1 MNLDWTKKEF
11 EAYVLLYAA
20 HCNHIEDIAE
30 QNYIRTKV
38 DEKIFHRIHSE
49 VVVDSAQVNLN
60 KIQLFISENQFSQEE
75 KETLLRNIKQVLFAD
90 GSVDFFEKETFSN
103 NVVAILN

>member
-49 VVVDSAQVNLN
+49 VVVDSGQVNLN
-60 KIQLFISENQFSQEE
+60 KIQLFISENQFFSRR
-75 KETLLRNIKQVLFAD
+75 KRN
-90 GSVDFFEKETFSN
+90 TFKKH
-103 NVVAILN
+103 

>member
-11 EAYVLLYAA
+11 EAYVLLYTA

-38 DEKIFHRIHSE
+38 GETIFHRIHTE
-49 VVVDSAQVNLN
+49 VVVDSDQVNLN
-60 KIQLFISENQFSQEE
+60 KIQRFISENQFSQEE

-90 GSVDFFEKETFSN
+90 DSVDFFEQETFS
-103 NVVAILN
+103 ILKKMID